1 MKQLKRSELHK
12 MVWSKPMTH
21 LAKEFGLS
29 DVALAKICKKHGIP
43 RPIRGFWA
51 RRAAG
56 QSAKVTRLPAGE
68 NVVIQFDTEANQERR
83 KKIQQEYLV
92 EKVNVA
98 KIAQVTNTDPHELGE
113 RVAKTFEAAK
123 AGDDGL
129 VKIRRHTTPSISAS
143 PACADRIVKFISGL
157 AHAVEEMG
165 IQIISGKEEE
175 ESVRF
180 IKNKDIIHL
189 NIEEQME
196 DYEVE
201 PTPEQKRK
209 PSWTWN
215 NRRRQPTGCLVFS
228 LRSPTS
234 TRGRCKWTE
243 SASSKALDLLPKI
256 AARMNDLF
264 ESWKQD
270 REASA
275 RREAQWAEERRRRD
289 EAEVRER
296 HAKEIENASK
306 KRRTLLLR
314 ASEWFKTHQDLLA
327 FIEACEARWSSGSK
341 EEKAARAQW
350 LKWARDVAESLN
362 PLNMGYPDPN
372 RDGDFN
378 KEQIPVGGPYPE
390 TRKIPL
396 PHSVKEIERLL
407 NNTRSSPYG
416 YRGY

>member
-1 MKQLKRSELHK
+1 
-12 MVWSKPMTH
+12 MTH

-29 DVALAKICKKHGIP
+29 DVALAKICRKHDIP
-43 RPIRGFWA
+43 RPARGIWA

-56 QSAKVTRLPAGE
+56 QTVKATRLPAGE
-68 NVVIQFDTEANQERR
+68 NVVIHFDTEANQERR
-83 KKIQQEYLV
+83 KQIQQEYLV
-92 EKVNVA
+92 EKANVA
-98 KIAQVTNTDPHELGE
+98 RIAQVTNTELHELGE
-113 RVAKTFEAAK
+113 RVAKAFEAAK

-143 PACADRIVKFISGL
+143 PACADRIVKFVSAL
-157 AHAVEEMG
+157 AHAAGEMG
-165 IQIISGKEEE
+165 IRIVSGKDDD

-180 IKNKDIIHL
+180 VKNTDIIHL
-189 NIEEQME
+189 NIEEQIE

-209 PSWTWN
+209 PSWTWD
-215 NRRRQPTGCLVFS
+215 NRRRQPTGTLVFN

-256 AARMNDLF
+256 AARMNELF

-275 RREAQWAEERRRRD
+275 RREAQWAEDRRRRA
-289 EAEVRER
+289 EEEVRER
-296 HAKEIENASK
+296 HLKEIENVSK

-314 ASEWFKTHQDLLA
+314 ASEWFKTHQDVLA
-327 FIEACEARWSSGSK
+327 FIEACEARWSSCSQ
-341 EEKAARAQW
+341 EEKAVQSQW
-350 LKWARDVAESLN
+350 LKWAREVAESLN
-362 PLNMGYPDPN
+362 SLNMGYPDPN
-372 RDGDFN
+372 LDGAFDSD
-378 KEQIPVGGPYPE
+378 QIPAGGPYPE

-396 PHSVKEIERLL
+396 PPSVKEVERLL
-407 NNTRSSPYG
+407 KDSRSSPYYG

>member
-1 MKQLKRSELHK
+1 
-12 MVWSKPMTH
+12 MTH
-21 LAKEFGLS
+21 LAKEFGFS
-29 DVALAKICKKHGIP
+29 DVALAKICRKHDIP

-68 NVVIQFDTEANQERR
+68 DVVIHFDTEANQERR

-113 RVAKTFEAAK
+113 RVAKAFEAAK

-157 AHAVEEMG
+157 AHAVEGMG
-165 IQIISGKEEE
+165 IQILSGKEEE

-264 ESWKQD
+264 ESWKHPPSRRWWTSKSEPACLRRNPHHPIAYMAWMHETNQRL
-270 REASA
+270 REKIRENKALLMV
-275 RREAQWAEERRRRD
+275 RRGNR
-289 EAEVRER
+289 
-296 HAKEIENASK
+296 I
-306 KRRTLLLR
+306 
-314 ASEWFKTHQDLLA
+314 A
-327 FIEACEARWSSGSK
+327 FIPQGCDAATR
-341 EEKAARAQW
+341 EKILA
-350 LKWARDVAESLN
+350 
-362 PLNMGYPDPN
+362 
-372 RDGDFN
+372 
-378 KEQIPVGGPYPE
+378 
-390 TRKIPL
+390 
-396 PHSVKEIERLL
+396 LL
-407 NNTRSSPYG
+407 
-416 YRGY
+416 